1 MSKNNPFGVDFGS
14 IGNAMKDLQNA
25 YSGGLAGIDQVNE
38 EIKEDIN
45 PSHKILI
52 DVKISAQ
59 VESNTYKVDA
69 HLEFLAD
76 LNSILNSETG
86 DIASLLDG
94 LGVDLN
100 DGESK
105 QVVEQLGKP
114 RCIGVLDKFKINE
127 IQLNSNQGKIKNGI
141 NKKAT
146 MLITL
151 EDKKL
156 RLSFESV
163 FALPG
168 LQASKTIY
176 NAIPSQEKMQQNVV
190 FDPDNLSK
198 KINFSWTE
206 KDKDNLKI
214 EGFARIKKLKE

>member
-1 MSKNNPFGVDFGS
+1 MSKNNPFGIDFGS
-14 IGNAMKDLQNA
+14 IGDAMKDLQNA
-25 YSGGLAGIDQVNE
+25 YSGGLAGINQVNE
-38 EIKEDIN
+38 EIAEDID
-45 PSHKILI
+45 PSHRILI

-59 VESNTYKVDA
+59 IENHNYKLDA

-86 DIASLLDG
+86 DIASLINGLD
-94 LGVDLN
+94 VDLSN
-100 DGESK
+100 EESN

-114 RCIGVLDKFKINE
+114 RRIAILDKFKINE
-127 IQLNSNQGKIKNGI
+127 IELSSDQGKIEKGI
-141 NKKAT
+141 NEKAT
-146 MLITL
+146 MFITL

-163 FALPG
+163 FALPEQ
-168 LQASKTIY
+168 QASKTVY

-190 FDPDNLSK
+190 FDTDNLSK

-206 KDKDNLKI
+206 KEKDNLKI
-214 EGFARIKKLKE
+214 EGSANINELEE